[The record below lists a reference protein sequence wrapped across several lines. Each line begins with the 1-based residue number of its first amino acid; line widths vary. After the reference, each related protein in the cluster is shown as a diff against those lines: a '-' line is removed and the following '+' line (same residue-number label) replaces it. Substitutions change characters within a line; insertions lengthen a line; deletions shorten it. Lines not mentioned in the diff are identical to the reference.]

1 LCETSCVKHFG
12 EDGLTVE
19 GNDKADIR
27 ITDVIA
33 HPLTQTLPQPTVTSW
48 GRYTDVSIVLVE
60 VRTDAGITGVGEAL
74 ARFSPKAYAEL
85 IETSLKPRLVG
96 GNPTD
101 IMAHWRTMRRAL
113 SGRSGGMLFEAI
125 AGVDIALWDILGKV
139 AGLPIHRLLGG
150 VGRTEVP
157 VYAASVNWGDD
168 EFMDRELDRYLE
180 KGFPRI
186 KVKIANPVREARR
199 RIERLRKR
207 AGDNIELCVDANW
220 AYTLEE
226 AVEVGRALTDND
238 YFWFEEPLRPEDE
251 SGYEELHRRCATP
264 LAAGESNFTLDQ
276 AMRLV
281 ANRTLSYLQ
290 PDIARAGGI
299 TETRRMAEFAA
310 AHDVQYAP
318 HIGMSGIVCETASV
332 HLAAAMPN
340 LRAMECETDSSPFK
354 TAITGAAPGADRQK
368 KGMLPVP
375 TGPGLGIE
383 IDWDAVARLRAQ

>member
-1 LCETSCVKHFG
+1 VPTGTNSAE
-12 EDGLTVE
+12 
-19 GNDKADIR
+19 IR

-33 HPLTQTLPQPTVTSW
+33 HPLTQRLPRPTVTSW
-48 GRYTDVSIVLVE
+48 GTYTDVSIVLVE

-101 IMAHWRTMRRAL
+101 IQAHWRTMRRAL
-113 SGRSGGMLFEAI
+113 SGRAGGMLFEAI
-125 AGVDIALWDILGKV
+125 SGVDIALWDILGKV
-139 AGLPIHRLLGG
+139 AGLPVHRLLGG
-150 VGRTEVP
+150 MGRTEVP
-157 VYAASVNWGDD
+157 VYAASVNWGSD
-168 EFMDRELDRYLE
+168 EFMDRELDGYLE

-186 KVKIANPVREARR
+186 KIKIANPVRDACR
-199 RIERLRKR
+199 RIARLRKR
-207 AGDNIELCVDANW
+207 AGDDIELCVDANW

-226 AVEVGRALTDND
+226 AVEVGRALSDNG

-251 SGYEELHRRCATP
+251 AGYEELHRRCATP
-264 LAAGESNFTLDQ
+264 LAAGESNYTLDQ

-290 PDIARAGGI
+290 PDVARSGGI
-299 TETRRMAEFAA
+299 SETRRMAEFAA

-340 LRAMECETDSSPFK
+340 IRAMECETDSSPFK
-354 TAITGAAPGADRQK
+354 TALTGAAPGADRQK
-368 KGMLPVP
+368 NGMLPVP

-383 IDWDAVARLRAQ
+383 IAWAAVARLRA

>member
-1 LCETSCVKHFG
+1 MRHAG
-12 EDGLTVE
+12 ENELTV
-19 GNDKADIR
+19 GGSDRADIR

-33 HPLTQTLPQPTVTSW
+33 HPLTQKLPQPTVTSW
-48 GRYTDVSIVLVE
+48 GEYTEVSIVLVE

-74 ARFSPKAYAEL
+74 ARFSPKAYADL

-125 AGVDIALWDILGKV
+125 AGVDIALWDILGKI
-139 AGLPIHRLLGG
+139 AGLPVHRLLGG

-157 VYAASVNWGDD
+157 VYAASVNWGSD

-186 KVKIANPVREARR
+186 KVKIANPVKEARR

-207 AGDNIELCVDANW
+207 AGDDIELCVDANW

-226 AVEVGRALTDND
+226 AVEVGRALTDNA

-251 SGYEELHRRCATP
+251 RGYEELHRRCATP
-264 LAAGESNFTLDQ
+264 LAAGESNYTLDQ

-281 ANRTLSYLQ
+281 ENRTLSYLQ
-290 PDIARAGGI
+290 PDVARAGGI

-368 KGMLPVP
+368 DGLLPVP
-375 TGPGLGIE
+375 TGSGLGIE
-383 IDWDAVARLRAQ
+383 IDWDAVKKLRAG

>member
-1 LCETSCVKHFG
+1 MRHAG
-12 EDGLTVE
+12 ENELTVD
-19 GNDKADIR
+19 GSDRADIR

-33 HPLTQTLPQPTVTSW
+33 HPLTQKLPQPTMTSW
-48 GRYTDVSIVLVE
+48 GKYTEVSIVLVE

-74 ARFSPKAYAEL
+74 ARFSPKAYADL
-85 IETSLKPRLVG
+85 IDTSLKPRLVG
-96 GNPTD
+96 ANPTD
-101 IMAHWRTMRRAL
+101 IMTHWRTMRRAL

-125 AGVDIALWDILGKV
+125 AGVDIALWDILGKI
-139 AGLPIHRLLGG
+139 AGLPVYRLLGG

-157 VYAASVNWGDD
+157 VYAASVNWGSD

-186 KVKIANPVREARR
+186 KVKIANPVKEARR

-207 AGDNIELCVDANW
+207 AGDDIELCVDANW

-226 AVEVGRALTDND
+226 AVEVGRALTDNA

-251 SGYEELHRRCATP
+251 RGYEELHRRCATP
-264 LAAGESNFTLDQ
+264 LAAGESNYTLDQ

-290 PDIARAGGI
+290 PDVARSGGFS
-299 TETRRMAEFAA
+299 ETRRMAEFAA

-318 HIGMSGIVCETASV
+318 HIGMSGIICETASV

-340 LRAMECETDSSPFK
+340 IRAMECETDSSPFK
-354 TAITGAAPGADRQK
+354 MALTGAAPGADRQK
-368 KGMLPVP
+368 NGMLPVP
-375 TGPGLGIE
+375 TGPGLGLE
-383 IDWDAVARLRAQ
+383 IDWDAVARLRA

>member
-1 LCETSCVKHFG
+1 VPTGTNSAE
-12 EDGLTVE
+12 
-19 GNDKADIR
+19 IR

-33 HPLTQTLPQPTVTSW
+33 HPLTQRLPRPTVTSW
-48 GRYTDVSIVLVE
+48 GTYTDVSIVLVE

-101 IMAHWRTMRRAL
+101 IQAHWRTMRRAL
-113 SGRSGGMLFEAI
+113 SGRAGGMLFEAI
-125 AGVDIALWDILGKV
+125 SGVDIALWDILGKV
-139 AGLPIHRLLGG
+139 AGLPVHRLLGG
-150 VGRTEVP
+150 MGRAEVP
-157 VYAASVNWGDD
+157 VYAASVNWGSD
-168 EFMDRELDRYLE
+168 EFMDRELDGYLE

-186 KVKIANPVREARR
+186 KIKIANPVRDACR
-199 RIERLRKR
+199 RIARLRKR
-207 AGDNIELCVDANW
+207 AGDDIELCVDANW

-226 AVEVGRALTDND
+226 AVEVGRALSDNG

-251 SGYEELHRRCATP
+251 AGYEELHRRCATP
-264 LAAGESNFTLDQ
+264 LAAGESNYTLDQ

-290 PDIARAGGI
+290 PDVARSGGI
-299 TETRRMAEFAA
+299 SETRRMAEFAA

-340 LRAMECETDSSPFK
+340 IRAMECETDSSPFK
-354 TAITGAAPGADRQK
+354 TALTGAAPGADRQK
-368 KGMLPVP
+368 NGMLPVP

-383 IDWDAVARLRAQ
+383 IDWDAVARLRA

>member
-1 LCETSCVKHFG
+1 MSVGAPH
-12 EDGLTVE
+12 
-19 GNDKADIR
+19 ADIR
-27 ITDVIA
+27 ISDVIA
-33 HPLTQTLPQPTVTSW
+33 HPLTQKLPQPTVTSW
-48 GRYTDVSIVLVE
+48 GKYTEVSIVLVE
-60 VRTDAGITGVGEAL
+60 VRTDAGIIGVGEAL
-74 ARFSPKAYAEL
+74 ARFSPKAYCEL
-85 IETSLKPRLVG
+85 IEGSLKPRLVG
-96 GNPTD
+96 GNATD
-101 IMAHWRTMRRAL
+101 IMAHWRSMRRSL

-139 AGLPIHRLLGG
+139 AGLPICRLLGG
-150 VGRTEVP
+150 VGRQEVP
-157 VYAASVNWGDD
+157 VYAASVNWGSD
-168 EFMDRELDRYLE
+168 EFMDEELDRYLK

-186 KVKIANPVREARR
+186 KVKVANPVKEACKRV
-199 RIERLRKR
+199 ERLRKR
-207 AGDNIELCVDANW
+207 AGDGIELCVDANW

-226 AVEVGRALTDND
+226 AVELGRALTDNN

-251 SGYEELHRRCATP
+251 GGYEELHRRCATP
-264 LAAGESNFTLDQ
+264 LAAGESNYTLDQ

-281 ANRTLSYLQ
+281 ANRTLSFLQ
-290 PDIARAGGI
+290 PDVARSGGI

-318 HIGMSGIVCETASV
+318 HIGMSGIICETASV

-383 IDWDAVARLRAQ
+383 VDWDAVKKLTVK

>member
-1 LCETSCVKHFG
+1 V
-12 EDGLTVE
+12 EDHVTAATNSAEL
-19 GNDKADIR
+19 R

-33 HPLTQTLPQPTVTSW
+33 HPLKQSLPQPTVTSW
-48 GRYTDVSIVLVE
+48 GTYTEVSIVLVE
-60 VRTDAGITGVGEAL
+60 VRTNAGIVGVGEAL

-85 IETSLKPRLVG
+85 LETSLKPRLVG

-101 IMAHWRTMRRAL
+101 IQAHWRTMRRAL

-139 AGLPIHRLLGG
+139 SGLPIHRLLGG
-150 VGRTEVP
+150 MGRTEVP
-157 VYAASVNWGDD
+157 VYAASVNWGSE
-168 EFMDRELDRYLE
+168 EFMDRELDNYLE

-186 KVKIANPVREARR
+186 KIKIANPVKDACR
-199 RIERLRKR
+199 RIARLRKR
-207 AGDNIELCVDANW
+207 AGDDIELCVDANW

-226 AVEVGRALTDND
+226 AVEVGRALSDNS

-251 SGYEELHRRCATP
+251 VGYEELHRRCATP
-264 LAAGESNFTLDQ
+264 LAAGESNYTLDQ

-290 PDIARAGGI
+290 PDVARSGGI
-299 TETRRMAEFAA
+299 SETRRMAEFAA

-340 LRAMECETDSSPFK
+340 IRAMECETDASAFK
-354 TAITGAAPGADRQK
+354 TALTGAAPGADRQK
-368 KGMLPVP
+368 NGMLPVP

-383 IDWDAVARLRAQ
+383 IDWDAVARLRA

>member
-1 LCETSCVKHFG
+1 MTGVARG
-12 EDGLTVE
+12 GA
-19 GNDKADIR
+19 GIR

-33 HPLTQTLPQPTVTSW
+33 HPLTQTLPRPTVTSW
-48 GRYTDVSIVLVE
+48 GKYSEVSIVLVE
-60 VRTDAGITGVGEAL
+60 VRTDAGMVGVGESL

-85 IETSLKPRLVG
+85 IDTLFKPRLVG
-96 GNPTD
+96 QDPTD

-113 SGRSGGMLFEAI
+113 SGRAGGMLIEAI

-139 AGLPIHRLLGG
+139 AGLPIYRLLGG

-157 VYAASVNWGDD
+157 CYAASVNWGSD
-168 EFMDRELDRYLE
+168 EFMDEELDRYLE

-186 KVKIANPVREARR
+186 KVKIANPVKDACR

-207 AGDNIELCVDANW
+207 AGDDIELCVDANW

-226 AVEVGRALTDND
+226 AVEVGRALTANG

-251 SGYEELHRRCATP
+251 QGYEELHRRCATP
-264 LAAGESNFTLDQ
+264 LAAGESNYSLDQ

-281 ANRTLSYLQ
+281 ANRTLSFLQ
-290 PDIARAGGI
+290 PDVARAGGI

-310 AHDVQYAP
+310 AHDVLYAP

-340 LRAMECETDSSPFK
+340 LRAMECETDESPFK
-354 TAITGAAPGADRQK
+354 TWITGAAPGADRQK
-368 KGMLPVP
+368 NGLLPVP
-375 TGPGLGIE
+375 AGPGLGIE
-383 IDWDAVARLRAQ
+383 VDWDAVRKLRSK